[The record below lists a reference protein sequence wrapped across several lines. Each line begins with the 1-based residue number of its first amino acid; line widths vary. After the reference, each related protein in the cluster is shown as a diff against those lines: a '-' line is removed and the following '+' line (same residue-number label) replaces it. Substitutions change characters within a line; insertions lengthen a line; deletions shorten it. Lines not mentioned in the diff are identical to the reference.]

1 MAVRDRAAAFYRR
14 NASVIHYTAAV
25 AQLLTVPF
33 LLASVVG
40 QIALFDPLRTWVV
53 IPATA
58 IETVTVAVLLV
69 TGHAGP
75 RAKAPACHWCDGVVA
90 PVVTAYRCPKCGKI
104 DRGEGQTKPA
114 P

>member
-1 MAVRDRAAAFYRR
+1 MTFREGAAAFYRR

-25 AQLLTVPF
+25 VQLLTVPF

-40 QIALFDPLRTWVV
+40 QITLFDPLRTWIV
-53 IPATA
+53 IPATS

-69 TGHAGP
+69 TGP
-75 RAKAPACHWCDGVVA
+75 VCHWCDGVVA
-90 PVVTAYRCPKCGKI
+90 PEVTAYRCTKCGRI
-104 DRGEGQTKPA
+104 DRGDSTPSIA

>member
-1 MAVRDRAAAFYRR
+1 MTFREGAAAFYRR

-25 AQLLTVPF
+25 VQLLTVPF

-40 QIALFDPLRTWVV
+40 QITLFDPLRTWIV
-53 IPATA
+53 IPATS

-75 RAKAPACHWCDGVVA
+75 RPRAPVCHWCDGVVA
-90 PVVTAYRCPKCGKI
+90 PEVTAYRCTKCGRI
-104 DRGEGQTKPA
+104 DRGDSTPSII